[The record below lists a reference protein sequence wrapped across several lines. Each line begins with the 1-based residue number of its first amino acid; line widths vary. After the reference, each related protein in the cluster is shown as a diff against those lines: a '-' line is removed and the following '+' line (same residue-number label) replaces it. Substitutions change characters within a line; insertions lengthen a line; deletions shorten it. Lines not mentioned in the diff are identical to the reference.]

1 MSDTP
6 VISGLGV
13 VAASGAGWP
22 ALAHALAE
30 GTPLG
35 REIGR
40 APGYHRRRSA
50 RLAALVGELDT
61 ARWIPAAAA
70 RRMSPPS
77 RMAVSAARLA
87 LADAGVD
94 PAASFDDTG
103 LVVAT
108 SFGPAF
114 FTEKLLATIFDEGP
128 EAASPALFTESV
140 ASAAASQVAINLRAR
155 GPSLTVTQREAG
167 PLVALHEGLRML
179 RHGRARR
186 VLVGAVEEMTP
197 LLHAILDRFRALAR
211 PDARGEEQARPF
223 DSERDGFLAGEGS
236 TFVLLERHD
245 DAAARGARWHCR
257 VTASVSA
264 FDPSA
269 PPHDWGDDAES
280 LAASLRRG
288 LERAAVPLAEVDRV
302 VSGASGSVRGDALEA
317 RTLCAAWA
325 GGALPPIHA
334 PKAVVGEY
342 GGAALAAAVLVAGGA
357 TPGPTP
363 GFRASDPKLGI
374 VPHDGGPL
382 PPPRRVLTSAL
393 AAGGAAAWA
402 VLETA

>member
-1 MSDTP
+1 MSDIA

-22 ALAHALAE
+22 ALAHALAA
-30 GTPLG
+30 GLPLG

-40 APGYHRRRSA
+40 APGYHRGRGA
-50 RLAALVGELDT
+50 RLAALVGDLDSSQ
-61 ARWIPAAAA
+61 WVPPAAA

-87 LADAGVD
+87 LADAGLE
-94 PAASFDDTG
+94 PSPSFDDTG

-128 EAASPALFTESV
+128 ESASPALFTESV

-179 RHGRARR
+179 RRGRARR

-197 LLHAILDRFRALAR
+197 LLHALLDRFRALAR
-211 PDARGEEQARPF
+211 PDARGEEMARPF
-223 DSERDGFLAGEGS
+223 DRDRNGFLAGEGA

-245 DAAARGARWHCR
+245 DAAARGARGHCR
-257 VTASVSA
+257 VTACVSA

-269 PPHDWGDDAES
+269 PPHDWGGDAEGLAGS
-280 LAASLRRG
+280 LLRG
-288 LERAAVPLAEVDRV
+288 LERAAVPLATVDSV

-317 RTLCAAWA
+317 RTLRAAWA
-325 GGALPPIHA
+325 GGALPPVHA
-334 PKAVVGEY
+334 PKAVAGEY

-357 TPGPTP
+357 APGPTP
-363 GFRASDPKLGI
+363 GFRAADPGLGI
-374 VPHDGGPL
+374 VPHDGRPL

-393 AAGGAAAWA
+393 AAGGTAAWA
-402 VLETA
+402 VLDTA